1 MEEQK
6 NLSISEDPIRKLV
19 EGHLEFIKRI
29 ERSKFIFNSEANI
42 VEIPGIL
49 ISKIFEYFARSEGE
63 STLNLSK
70 LIKTNKEGLG
80 SAIEFSIRIF
90 LNRYKEDVKKSPD
103 RQLKIGLAFPVLK
116 KESENKLE
124 ALMFWPLS
132 FDINKDEGLILEFG
146 NLKLNRDLAKELNLN
161 GDYILNL
168 KETIINRNV
177 YERRSF
183 FNNLF
188 KDILNLFKE
197 SIPITGVV
205 SMVLTFLG
213 HKEYLKYLLCKI
225 LNRYIDKQ
233 YEKGSSEGCLDTA
246 NDDIERKLETESL
259 AILFIYE
266 DENALSQLKSDYNE
280 ILKDIKKFAPK
291 IKELFKEYHPVIE
304 KFFDDL
310 DTSLGV
316 HLQRVFD
323 YKIHLVLEKELKDTQ
338 IINYLRMNEEKI
350 ACIEGPPGTGK
361 TQLIVQF
368 CIDKIFEKLLYSFE
382 EKGDIKPILITST
395 NNKAVDN
402 VYEKLNEIVK
412 KIFQEN
418 ESITGKYI
426 EGFLRFGHK
435 NLSDKTK
442 QSIKEKLAGIQES
455 EISVNLEKLKT
466 EIQPLYE
473 FVKNYLNKKEDVYNK
488 IKTLRETKIQL
499 ENKMREKNELEAHI
513 SELSELLFVNSEKA
527 FSFTRENLK
536 TFQQKLEKL
545 NRASKKF
552 FWRSL
557 NWVMDLFKSSPKWYL
572 YRYCKDRGI
581 NLSGLNDIK
590 YLSPEDI
597 INRNSDILN
606 KLEEFVTK
614 NEKVA
619 NLEKEISEFFQKQEI
634 LIEEINKLSEKLDKE
649 KDKYMKDAKILFARL
664 LEYQFWKAIEEDPKL
679 KNFKP
684 EENSWGYVKSFSIMA
699 PVMLTTALSI
709 RNDFPLN
716 KDLFDTVIIDE
727 GSQMLLTYAL
737 PIYLRGERL
746 IVVGDTHQ
754 LGPVTQL
761 PSNGAHRDELENY
774 FKELP
779 DHLIYKNSV
788 MEALEKIDK
797 TDPSKRRL
805 KEHFRCNKDIIGFCN
820 ELIGYGLEVYI
831 KEKSVPNL
839 DKLPEELR
847 KIFEKPMAFINVK
860 GQSEKTASGSKLNE
874 KEANFIKGL
883 IEALTRYL
891 EPTDIAIITPY
902 RAQSDRIFNV
912 LKKNNK
918 ISSEIDKLVIGTVH
932 RLQGDERKIVLISA
946 VDIDPKEIIHSPLW
960 SSKNLVNVAVSRAE
974 NHLILIGC
982 ENAIESVN
990 EKENPLHKLYIYI
1003 KEKGCT
1009 FNEEDFQFLVK

>member
-1 MEEQK
+1 E
-6 NLSISEDPIRKLV
+6 
-19 EGHLEFIKRI
+19 
-29 ERSKFIFNSEANI
+29 
-42 VEIPGIL
+42 
-49 ISKIFEYFARSEGE
+49 
-63 STLNLSK
+63 
-70 LIKTNKEGLG
+70 
-80 SAIEFSIRIF
+80 
-90 LNRYKEDVKKSPD
+90 
-103 RQLKIGLAFPVLK
+103 
-116 KESENKLE
+116 
-124 ALMFWPLS
+124 
-132 FDINKDEGLILEFG
+132 
-146 NLKLNRDLAKELNLN
+146 
-161 GDYILNL
+161 
-168 KETIINRNV
+168 
-177 YERRSF
+177 
-183 FNNLF
+183 
-188 KDILNLFKE
+188 
-197 SIPITGVV
+197 
-205 SMVLTFLG
+205 
-213 HKEYLKYLLCKI
+213 
-225 LNRYIDKQ
+225 
-233 YEKGSSEGCLDTA
+233 
-246 NDDIERKLETESL
+246 
-259 AILFIYE
+259 
-266 DENALSQLKSDYNE
+266 
-280 ILKDIKKFAPK
+280 
-291 IKELFKEYHPVIE
+291 
-304 KFFDDL
+304 
-310 DTSLGV
+310 
-316 HLQRVFD
+316 
-323 YKIHLVLEKELKDTQ
+323 LEKSQKR
-338 IINYLRMNEEKI
+338 NYFRMKEEKI

-361 TQLIVQF
+361 TRLIVQF

-418 ESITGKYI
+418 EFITGKYI

-499 ENKMREKNELEAHI
+499 ENKMREKNELEAYI

-536 TFQQKLEKL
+536 TFQQKWEKL

-557 NWVMDLFKSSPKWYL
+557 NWVMDLFKSSPKWDL

-684 EENSWGYVKSFSIMA
+684 EENSWGYVKSFSIIA

-860 GQSEKTASGSKLNE
+860 GQSAKTASGSKRNE

-883 IEALTRYL
+883 IETLTRYF

-946 VDIDPKEIIHSPLW
+946 VDTDPKEIIRSPLW

-982 ENAIESVN
+982 ENAIEQVKD
-990 EKENPLHKLYIYI
+990 KENPLYKLYIYI

-1009 FNEEDFQFLVK
+1009 FNKEDFQFLEK